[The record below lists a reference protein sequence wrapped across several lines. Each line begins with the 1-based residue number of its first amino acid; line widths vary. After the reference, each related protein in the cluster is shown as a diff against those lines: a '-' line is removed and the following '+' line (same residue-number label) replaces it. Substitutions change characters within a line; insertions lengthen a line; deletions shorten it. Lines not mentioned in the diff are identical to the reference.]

1 MGRVVGLA
9 PAELGAH
16 DGPGKLAGGPDTD
29 PAVEHFDE
37 RPPHLVAGQGVNER
51 IHGGVEHGQRQEPLG
66 LVEYGAR
73 ADLTGHVE
81 QQQDEERRPARYE
94 TAEHDDDGLQKRH
107 GLLRALVAAAAV
119 GHLAED
125 QLAAPRAHQGVDAGV
140 QDDDGHE
147 DDAEHG
153 GAEEDV
159 GLVVERQHRGA
170 VVHALD
176 AVPTYDGKAAQD
188 GGDEP
193 HGADEHE
200 HAARFAIIVKLHLEH
215 GQVSLDSDGQ
225 ETEHRSGQSHKHAS
239 FSEEPLGGG
248 EFIRVGSRQQDVR
261 RVNHSG

>member
-1 MGRVVGLA
+1 MGWVVRLA

-16 DGPGKLAGGPDTD
+16 YGPRKLPGRQAAD
-29 PAVEHFDE
+29 PAVEHLDE
-37 RPPHLVAGQGVNER
+37 RPAHLVAGQGVNKW
-51 IHGGVEHGQRQEPLG
+51 IHCGVEHGQRQEPLG
-66 LVEYGAR
+66 LVEYGAG

-81 QQQDEERRPARYE
+81 QQQDEERRPTRYE
-94 TAEHDDDGLQKRH
+94 TAEHDDDGLQKRQ

-119 GHLAED
+119 GHFAED
-125 QLAAPRAHQGVDAGV
+125 QLAAPCANQGVDAGV

-147 DDAEHG
+147 DDAEHC

-176 AVPTYDGKAAQD
+176 AVPTHDGKAAKD

-200 HAARFAIIVKLHLEH
+200 HAARFAIIVKFH
-215 GQVSLDSDGQ
+215 
-225 ETEHRSGQSHKHAS
+225 
-239 FSEEPLGGG
+239 F
-248 EFIRVGSRQQDVR
+248 
-261 RVNHSG
+261 